1 MCLGQTVKMHSS
13 NECGGDIYMCIVFYT
28 ETYTSDVC
36 VYVAGSVYTLWWMC
50 VSIIIYTCI
59 FIIVMNTYIK
69 TCIYVCLTYNKIP
82 FIFNDYT
89 SIFTI
94 GISKTFNLHKEFH
107 FFCLYWYELLNF
119 LVFCSWN
126 IKCLLYQVHHLV
138 TKVKLLM
145 YDGQQH

>member
-107 FFCLYWYELLNF
+107 FFLSILIWTAQLPCF
-119 LVFCSWN
+119 LFLKYKMFVVSSTSFG
-126 IKCLLYQVHHLV
+126 Y
-138 TKVKLLM
+138 
-145 YDGQQH
+145 